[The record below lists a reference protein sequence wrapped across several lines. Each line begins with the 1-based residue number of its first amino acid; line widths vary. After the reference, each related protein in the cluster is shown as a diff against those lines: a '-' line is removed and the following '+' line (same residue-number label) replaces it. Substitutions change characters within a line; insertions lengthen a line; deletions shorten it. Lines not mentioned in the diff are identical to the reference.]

1 MRTGFEGNKIIN
13 NILIFLIEMKMK
25 MKKTY
30 SQPSIATVT
39 MENPLMDKTFSGN
52 AGSGTSN
59 TGGGAIGDAKRNN
72 FIFDDEEEEK

>member
-1 MRTGFEGNKIIN
+1 MEKEKN
-13 NILIFLIEMKMK
+13 
-25 MKKTY
+25 Y
-30 SQPSIATVT
+30 AQPSITTVT